1 MRAVLIL
8 VSLALALAL
17 LAPLL
22 RQLTQ
27 RSPGGRVHPSDEL
40 VKDLVCNTYVEGT
53 RADPDRGGRGPLLL
67 QRRVRPPRR
76 QPLTSAS

>member
-22 RQLTQ
+22 RRLTQ
-27 RSPGGRVHPSDEL
+27 RSPGARVNPSDEL
-40 VKDLVCNTYVEGT
+40 VKDLVCNTYVVKARALTRIEEGEVRYYCSAECAS
-53 RADPDRGGRGPLLL
+53 RA
-67 QRRVRPPRR
+67 
-76 QPLTSAS
+76 ASR